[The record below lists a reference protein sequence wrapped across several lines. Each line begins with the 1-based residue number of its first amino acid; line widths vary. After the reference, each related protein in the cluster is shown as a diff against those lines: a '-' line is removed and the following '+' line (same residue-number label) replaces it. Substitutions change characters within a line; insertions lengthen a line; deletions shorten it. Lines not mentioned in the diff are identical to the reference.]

1 MRASGWEERMMLRN
15 RRADILLSISL
26 TLVTVVA
33 PGLFGTQAGATTAIP
48 PNFDTSRLAGSEAEL
63 AVAINPTNPQN
74 VVTLAT
80 LSTAKAGLAEGVTFD
95 GGNHWTST
103 VIGTGAPLGRIC
115 CDEQLAWDTHG
126 NLWMTY
132 LVNNNGNVL
141 VALSTDG
148 GSTFTKAASIHP
160 VKPVGSHAVQGA
172 TGKGVFRSAQHKAS
186 GDQPSIA
193 ADGNS
198 VWVSYSVFPST
209 RIQAVGAKVTGLG
222 RFGSFGTP
230 E

>member
-15 RRADILLSISL
+15 RLAHILLSISL

-33 PGLFGTQAGATTAIP
+33 TGLFGTQAGATTAIP

-103 VIGTGAPLGRIC
+103 VIGTGGSDAGPRRPTERLHRVAHPPGR
-115 CDEQLAWDTHG
+115 QPARRPRR
-126 NLWMTY
+126 
-132 LVNNNGNVL
+132 
-141 VALSTDG
+141 TDG
-148 GSTFTKAASIHP
+148 HPERMGGPPAGSRR
-160 VKPVGSHAVQGA
+160 G
-172 TGKGVFRSAQHKAS
+172 
-186 GDQPSIA
+186 
-193 ADGNS
+193 
-198 VWVSYSVFPST
+198 
-209 RIQAVGAKVTGLG
+209 GLPRCPG
-222 RFGSFGTP
+222 PLRRRGPGG
-230 E
+230 